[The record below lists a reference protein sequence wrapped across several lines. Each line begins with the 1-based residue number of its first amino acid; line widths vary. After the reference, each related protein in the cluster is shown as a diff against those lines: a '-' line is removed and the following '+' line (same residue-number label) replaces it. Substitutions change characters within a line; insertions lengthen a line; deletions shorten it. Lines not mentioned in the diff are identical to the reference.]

1 MKSCIY
7 FNLDNLSDNNGH
19 IISCEISY
27 IFEKASM
34 TIMGIICHRNLA
46 DVDNDGRLTSE
57 EFCLAM
63 HLIDVAKTGQ
73 PLPGKLP
80 AELIPPS
87 YRRARAGSGVGL
99 SSAVSQGGIGSTG
112 QPLGSAIT
120 MASGGMAIPPPGRL
134 CYPLG
139 KGQCIHVVL

>member
-1 MKSCIY
+1 
-7 FNLDNLSDNNGH
+7 
-19 IISCEISY
+19 
-27 IFEKASM
+27 M
-34 TIMGIICHRNLA
+34 TIMGVICHRNLA

-63 HLIDVAKTGQ
+63 HLIDVARTGQ

-99 SSAVSQGGIGSTG
+99 SAASQGG
-112 QPLGSAIT
+112 QPLGSAVT

-139 KGQCIHVVL
+139 KGECICVVLKKKTDFSYILVYN